1 MKKST
6 LLNSADERVHVDCVD
21 EFGQMTLLHLYF
33 EWDSGFWKLGIGI
46 LGSSEHG
53 VASFESFEIFRFIK
67 TNKTVASS
75 TAQFF
80 SARISSVNIEHF
92 Q

>member
-1 MKKST
+1 MKKSA

-21 EFGQMTLLHLYF
+21 EFAQMTLIHLYF
-33 EWDSGFWKLGIGI
+33 EWDSGFWKLGI
-46 LGSSEHG
+46 LGSWEHG

-67 TNKTVASS
+67 ANKTVASS